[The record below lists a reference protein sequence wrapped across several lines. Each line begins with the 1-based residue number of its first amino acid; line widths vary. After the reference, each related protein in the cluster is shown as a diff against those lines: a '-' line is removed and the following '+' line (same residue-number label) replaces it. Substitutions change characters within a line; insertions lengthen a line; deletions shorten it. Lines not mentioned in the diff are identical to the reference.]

1 VVLDFGSARTETVGL
16 LSRFRCRLEIAEL
29 ADSIDTLNAAD
40 LGSDELRTRA
50 EALLP
55 KRRQEPTDV
64 VFCWDLLNYV
74 SRQALAALMEC
85 VAARSRRGTLVH
97 ALIYYSAPLMPSR
110 PSCFVPV
117 DGQRLLNVNPQAL
130 DRKAPRYSPEDLQHC
145 MPRYEVD
152 RARLLRNGMQEFLFR
167 L

>member
-1 VVLDFGSARTETVGL
+1 LDFGTARTEIVGL

-29 ADSIDTLNAAD
+29 ADGIETLNASD
-40 LGSDELRTRA
+40 LGPQELRSRA

-55 KRRQEPTDV
+55 TRRQEPTDL

-74 SRQALAALMEC
+74 SRPALSALMEC

-97 ALIYYSAPLMPSR
+97 ALIYYSAPLMPAR

-117 DGQRLLNVNPQAL
+117 GDQRVLNVKPQPL
-130 DRKAPRYSPEDLQHC
+130 ERKAPRYSPEDLQLC

>member
-1 VVLDFGSARTETVGL
+1 MGL

-29 ADSIDTLNAAD
+29 ADGIDTLNTPE
-40 LGSDELRTRA
+40 LGPQELRERA

-55 KRRQEPTDV
+55 KRREEPTDLV
-64 VFCWDLLNYV
+64 LCWDLLNYA
-74 SRQALAALMEC
+74 SRPALAALMER

-117 DGQRLLNVNPQAL
+117 DDQRLLNVDPRPL
-130 DRKAPRYSPEDLQHC
+130 ERKAPRYSPEDLAHC